1 MEKYPLRTYFKNK
14 PHSPCIEYIH
24 PIFQRAVQTVI
35 DFAESEENTFF
46 DKIILAE
53 TNLMWESDCRNKS
66 NYRARLRLVIVYHK
80 KMDYGIHWGND
91 DYDRETDKAVRE
103 HRTLLR
109 NYFDDHM
116 NQYLR
121 FRNQHIDMID
131 YDAMESEYFD
141 EEYLYYRIIR
151 NIDERGIVLYER
163 PGGRLCGN

>member
-53 TNLMWESDCRNKS
+53 TNLTWEWDCKIKS
-66 NYRARLRLVIVYHK
+66 NYRANLRLVVVYHK
-80 KMDYGIHWGND
+80 KMEYGGGD
-91 DYDRETDKAVRE
+91 FDRETYDAINRN
-103 HRTLLR
+103 RTLLSM
-109 NYFDDHM
+109 YFWDHM
-116 NQYLR
+116 NKYTK
-121 FRNQHIDMID
+121 FRNPEIDIID
-131 YDAMESEYFD
+131 YDKKGSPYFD
-141 EEYLYYRIIR
+141 EEYLYYRIIQD
-151 NIDERGIVLYER
+151 IDERGTVLYER